1 MNVRITVSTTK
12 TEGSIGKAQSI
23 TLKDVSTLAEV
34 HEAIDK
40 EFKPMFPVYQTL
52 DKTPEKKP
60 KKEG

>member
-34 HEAIDK
+34 NEAVNR
-40 EFKPMFPVYQTL
+40 EFKTLFPTYQTL
-52 DKTPEKKP
+52 DKTPEKKA
-60 KKEG
+60 KKE